1 MLVKIG
7 KNETKIHDKS
17 LESAVDE
24 FAYLKRKIDSL
35 NDELKAYKDIIA
47 NKANEL
53 LGDSDAL
60 SIGFESISG
69 NRLKVSLGWDVK
81 VKDAD
86 TLALLLGDKF
96 SLLVKEEKIYKPEK
110 RLKELALEDDGL
122 KECLEIKEKAP
133 SFYVL

>member
-47 NKANEL
+47 NKASVL
-53 LGDSDAL
+53 LENSDAL
-60 SIGFESISG
+60 SIGFESISR
-69 NRLKVSLGWDVK
+69 NKLKVSLGWDVK
-81 VKDAD
+81 IKDPN

-96 SLLVKEEKIYKPEK
+96 SLLVKEERVYKPEK
-110 RLKELALEDDGL
+110 RLKELALDDDGL

-133 SFYVL
+133 SISLM

>member
-7 KNETKIHDKS
+7 KNETKIHDKR
-17 LESAVDE
+17 LETAIDE

-35 NDELKAYKDIIA
+35 NDELKVFKDVITS
-47 NKANEL
+47 KANEL

-81 VKDAD
+81 VKDPD

-110 RLKELALEDDGL
+110 RLKELALDDDGL

-133 SFYVL
+133 SISLI

>member
-1 MLVKIG
+1 MLVKIR

-17 LESAVDE
+17 LETAVDE

-35 NDELKAYKDIIA
+35 NDELKAYKDVIA

-96 SLLVKEEKIYKPEK
+96 SLLIKEEKIYKPEK
-110 RLKELALEDDGL
+110 RLKELALNDDGL
-122 KECLEIKEKAP
+122 KECLEIKGKAA
-133 SFYVL
+133 SISLI

>member
-53 LGDSDAL
+53 LENSDAL

-69 NRLKVSLGWDVK
+69 NKLKVTLGWDVK

-110 RLKELALEDDGL
+110 RLKELALDDDGL

>member
-7 KNETKIHDKS
+7 KNETKIHDKR
-17 LESAVDE
+17 LETAVDE

-69 NRLKVSLGWDVK
+69 NRLKVTLGWDVK
-81 VKDAD
+81 VKDPD

-110 RLKELALEDDGL
+110 RLKELALDDDGL

-133 SFYVL
+133 SISLI

>member
-17 LESAVDE
+17 LENAVDE
-24 FAYLKRKIDSL
+24 FAYLKRRVDSL
-35 NDELKAYKDIIA
+35 NDELKAYKDIIV

-53 LGDSDAL
+53 LENSDAL

-96 SLLVKEEKIYKPEK
+96 SLLIKEEKIYKPEK
-110 RLKELALEDDGL
+110 RLKELALNDDGL
-122 KECLEIKEKAP
+122 KECLEIKEKAA
-133 SFYVL
+133 SISLI

>member
-1 MLVKIG
+1 MIVKIG

-24 FAYLKRKIDSL
+24 FSYLKRKIDSL
-35 NDELKAYKDIIA
+35 NDELKAYKDVIA
-47 NKANEL
+47 NKASVL
-53 LGDSDAL
+53 LENSDAL

-96 SLLVKEEKIYKPEK
+96 SLLVKEERVYKPEK

-122 KECLEIKEKAP
+122 KECLEIKEKTP
-133 SFYVL
+133 SVSLI

>member
-53 LGDSDAL
+53 LENSDAL

-69 NRLKVSLGWDVK
+69 NKLKVNLGWDVK
-81 VKDAD
+81 VKDPN

-133 SFYVL
+133 SISLI

>member
-7 KNETKIHDKS
+7 KNETKIHDKR
-17 LESAVDE
+17 LETAVDE

-35 NDELKAYKDIIA
+35 NDELKVFKDIITS
-47 NKANEL
+47 KANEL

-69 NRLKVSLGWDVK
+69 NRLKVTLGWDVK
-81 VKDAD
+81 VKDPN

-110 RLKELALEDDGL
+110 RLKELALDDDGL

-133 SFYVL
+133 SISLI

>member
-7 KNETKIHDKS
+7 KNETKIHDKR
-17 LESAVDE
+17 LETAVDE
-24 FAYLKRKIDSL
+24 FAYLKRRVDSL
-35 NDELKAYKDIIA
+35 NDELKVFKDIITS
-47 NKANEL
+47 KANEL

-69 NRLKVSLGWDVK
+69 NRLKVTLGWDVK
-81 VKDAD
+81 VKDPN

-96 SLLVKEEKIYKPEK
+96 SLLVKEERVYKPEK

>member
-1 MLVKIG
+1 MIVKIG

-47 NKANEL
+47 NKASVL
-53 LGDSDAL
+53 LENSDAL

-69 NRLKVSLGWDVK
+69 NKLKVSLGWDVK
-81 VKDAD
+81 IKDAD

-96 SLLVKEEKIYKPEK
+96 SLLVKEERVYKPEK
-110 RLKELALEDDGL
+110 RLKELALDDDGL

>member
-17 LESAVDE
+17 LETAVDE

-35 NDELKAYKDIIA
+35 NDELKAYKDVIA

-96 SLLVKEEKIYKPEK
+96 SLLIKEEKIYKPEK
-110 RLKELALEDDGL
+110 RLKELALNDDGL
-122 KECLEIKEKAP
+122 KECLEIKEKAA
-133 SFYVL
+133 SISLI

>member
-24 FAYLKRKIDSL
+24 FAYLKRKINSL
-35 NDELKAYKDIIA
+35 NDELKAYKDIIV

-53 LGDSDAL
+53 LENSDAL

-96 SLLVKEEKIYKPEK
+96 SLLVKEERVYKPEK
-110 RLKELALEDDGL
+110 RLKELALDDDGL

-133 SFYVL
+133 SISLI

>member
-7 KNETKIHDKS
+7 KNETKIHDKR
-17 LESAVDE
+17 LETAVDE

-35 NDELKAYKDIIA
+35 NDELKVFKDIITS
-47 NKANEL
+47 KANEL

-69 NRLKVSLGWDVK
+69 NRLKVTLGWDVK
-81 VKDAD
+81 VKDPN

-110 RLKELALEDDGL
+110 RLKELALDDDGL